1 VTLRELIEGLRDPA
15 ETLHGDGSVAIASLA
30 TDSRAVE
37 PGALFFALPGSKTDG
52 RRFVSEALE
61 RGAAAVAA
69 PSAADLPAPPV
80 PAVSLPA
87 IERSMSEIAARFYGR
102 PSRKLALLGV
112 TGTNGKT
119 TVTHLLEAI
128 WKSAG
133 FSPALVGT
141 IYYRMGERRWPA
153 PFTTPLA
160 VDLQRLLAEMLGAGA
175 THVAMEVSSHALAR
189 GRADDCDWDGALF
202 TNLTRDH
209 LDFHPDMEQYF
220 VTKQRLFTELLPRSS
235 KTDRFAVLN
244 CDDPYGRRL
253 VGAGIG
259 RVVTFGHGE
268 DADVA
273 PVNVERSLAGLRGEI
288 RIRAERLTMESALVG
303 EAHLE
308 NILAAAAAAW
318 AQGIPLGI
326 IGDGIRTCRGV
337 AGRMERVDEGAPFA
351 VLIDYAH
358 TPDALERAVRVLRSV
373 ATGRLIVVFGCGGDR
388 DRGKRPLMGEA
399 AARISDVV
407 IATSDNPRSEDPLRI
422 LHEIERGIVEAGLD
436 PIQESAA
443 RREGASGY
451 LVMPDRR
458 RAIQF
463 AIEIARPKDV
473 VLIAGKGHETYQIVG
488 SERFPFDDRE
498 EARHFLHEVS
508 GS

>member
-1 VTLRELIEGLRDPA
+1 MTLRELIEGLREPA
-15 ETLHGDGSVAIASLA
+15 GAMRGDAGVAIVSLA
-30 TDSRAVE
+30 TDSRTVE
-37 PGALFFALPGSKTDG
+37 PGALFFALPGSRTNG
-52 RRFVSEALE
+52 RRFVAEALE
-61 RGAAAVAA
+61 RGAVAVAA
-69 PSAADLPAPPV
+69 PDTADPSTAPAPWV
-80 PAVSLPA
+80 TLPS
-87 IERSMSEIAARFYGR
+87 IERSMSEIAARFYGH
-102 PSRKLALLGV
+102 PSRRLVLVGV

-128 WKSAG
+128 WQSAG
-133 FSPALVGT
+133 FSPGLIGT
-141 IYYRMGERRWPA
+141 IYYRVGARSWPA

-160 VDLQRLLAEMLGAGA
+160 VDLQRLLAEMLEAGA
-175 THVAMEVSSHALAR
+175 THVAMEVSSHALAL

-209 LDFHPDMEQYF
+209 LDFHPDMESYF
-220 VTKQRLFTELLPRSS
+220 TAKQRLFTELLPRSS
-235 KTDRFAVLN
+235 KRDPFAVVN
-244 CDDPYGRRL
+244 CDDPGGRRL
-253 VGAGIG
+253 IDAAAGH
-259 RVVTFGHGE
+259 VVTFGHGD

-273 PVNVERSLAGLRGEI
+273 PLDVSRSLAGLRGEI
-288 RIRAERLTMESALVG
+288 RIRDQRLAMESTLVG

-318 AQGIPLGI
+318 AQGVPLGAI
-326 IGDGIRTCRGV
+326 ADGIRACRGI

-351 VLIDYAH
+351 VLVDYAH

-399 AARISDVV
+399 AARIADVV

-422 LHEIERGIVEAGLD
+422 LHEIERGIVETGLN

-443 RREGASGY
+443 RNEGASGY

-463 AIEIARPKDV
+463 AIEIARPNDV
-473 VLIAGKGHETYQIVG
+473 VLIAGKGHEAYQIVG
-488 SERFPFDDRE
+488 SERHPFDDRQ
-498 EARHFLHEVS
+498 EARQVLREVC
-508 GS
+508 GT